1 MSVSTGALVRETI
14 TIDVGHLSAG
24 QRARLTEL
32 IAEALHRV
40 ADPESAPMVLGWTA
54 VTFQQ
59 ALGRLEAASAGV
71 QANVIREALRQGGF
85 VSREAVYQLAQYP
98 AGPDASRL
106 HPPRESDRGR
116 DEAGG
121 VGSTR
126 RRGDPRRQLSDR
138 CSGRRLP
145 RPPRPGRSACL
156 TETATSPPTTSTTE
170 GIR

>member
-1 MSVSTGALVRETI
+1 MSASTGALVRETI

-24 QRARLTEL
+24 QRVRLTEL

-98 AGPDASRL
+98 PDRTLRGFTRPANRIVAEMKRAGLVPPDAVEILAASYQTGVQADGFHV
-106 HPPRESDRGR
+106 HPDL
-116 DEAGG
+116 AG
-121 VGSTR
+121 
-126 RRGDPRRQLSDR
+126 L
-138 CSGRRLP
+138 L
-145 RPPRPGRSACL
+145 A
-156 TETATSPPTTSTTE
+156 
-170 GIR
+170 